1 MDYQEYRK
9 SLNEKLS
16 DRVQQELDTFREE
29 IKQKSP
35 QEIFDTAYEIVFK
48 TDIVQCLSMTNYT
61 PKAVKALM
69 KSPNILEDI
78 YQEWLN
84 NDYSCMDDLRQ
95 TIDDFKD
102 YMVKTEKILSG
113 KER

>member
-9 SLNEKLS
+9 LLNEKLS

-35 QEIFDTAYEIVFK
+35 QEIFDAAYEIVFK
-48 TDIVQCLSMTNYT
+48 TDIAECLSEPDYSPN
-61 PKAVKALM
+61 AVKAMM

-84 NDYSCMDDLRQ
+84 NDYSYMDDLRQ
-95 TIDDFKD
+95 TVNDFKD
-102 YMVKTEKILSG
+102 YMVKMEKILSG